1 MSSKKPNT
9 VCWLYRKWV
18 CLVLKR
24 TTESFTEFFLD
35 FYWTM
40 DPLPKVSSVP
50 RPARKSLEPSPA
62 AWTRNLP
69 QIYSEYWCKLGDS
82 SRSRC
87 DRRCDRFSAAIWC
100 IAVAVAA
107 SGAGTAA
114 APCDWLF
121 SAAIK
126 VSAAIRRYADA
137 IISQQRRASFYCFP
151 CFPL

>member
-1 MSSKKPNT
+1 M
-9 VCWLYRKWV
+9 
-18 CLVLKR
+18 
-24 TTESFTEFFLD
+24 D

-87 DRRCDRFSAAIWC
+87 DRRCDRFSAAIC
-100 IAVAVAA
+100 IAAAAA
-107 SGAGTAA
+107 SGAVTAA
-114 APCDWLF
+114 APVIDCFHCDRSLHCDT
-121 SAAIK
+121 SVCRCDRIAA
-126 VSAAIRRYADA
+126 AAGLV
-137 IISQQRRASFYCFP
+137 YCFSMFSFVGVNLWP
-151 CFPL
+151 NCQPGVLSWDLGHYFF